1 MNIYQ
6 VSFTAKKS
14 EYSSSFTI
22 VVDAHSKY
30 EGDAIEEA
38 KLHVNRHYPD
48 VTMFEVKSVQF
59 IETVQSRID
68 KINEYSRD

>member
-6 VSFTAKKS
+6 VNFTAKKS
-14 EYSSSFTI
+14 EYSKPFTI

-38 KLHVNRHYPD
+38 KIHVSKYYPD
-48 VTMFEVKSVQF
+48 VSTYEVKSVYF

-68 KINEYSRD
+68 KINKYSRD